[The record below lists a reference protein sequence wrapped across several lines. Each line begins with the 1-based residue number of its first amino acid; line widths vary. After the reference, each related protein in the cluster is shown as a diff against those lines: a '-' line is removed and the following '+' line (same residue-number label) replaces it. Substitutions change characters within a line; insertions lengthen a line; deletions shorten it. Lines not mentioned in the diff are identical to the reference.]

1 MHRHRLA
8 IAFCVFGVG
17 CAVLFAGLLGFQT
30 DSASG
35 QVGAV
40 KATVISVTAGKPSEL
55 AFKLSKSSNIAA
67 GSVTFKVT
75 NAGTLPHDFKLCT
88 KAVTSDSADSCT
100 GKVTPVLAKGKSASL
115 TVTLKKGEYEYL
127 CTEPGHAGGG
137 MKGLI
142 GVGEAVS
149 AASAPATTSTT
160 AALGTGKSSSTS
172 AAGTSTSAAAG
183 TTSTALAPLI
193 GDPVAGAAVF
203 QSAGCGSC
211 HILKAAGS
219 TGQVGPDLDDVAP
232 DQPTV
237 VQQVTNGGE
246 IMPAFSPQLSSTQ
259 INNVAAYVYVST
271 H

>member
-17 CAVLFAGLLGFQT
+17 CAGLFAALLGFQT

-35 QVGAV
+35 QVAAA
-40 KATVISVTAGKPSEL
+40 KATVITVTAGKPSEL
-55 AFKLSKSSNIAA
+55 AFKLSKSSNVAV

-75 NAGTLPHDFKLCT
+75 NAGSLPHDFKICA
-88 KAVTSDSADSCT
+88 KAVTSDKANTCT
-100 GKVTPVLAKGKSASL
+100 GKVTPVLAKGKSAS
-115 TVTLKKGEYEYL
+115 VTLTLTKGEYEYL

-142 GVGEAVS
+142 GVGEAVTV
-149 AASAPATTSTT
+149 AKATTTTTTALGGGKTTTSASSTT
-160 AALGTGKSSSTS
+160 
-172 AAGTSTSAAAG
+172 AAG
-183 TTSTALAPLI
+183 TTSTALAALI

-219 TGQVGPDLDDVAP
+219 TGQVGPSLDDVAP
-232 DQPTV
+232 DQQTV

-259 INNVAAYVYVST
+259 INNVAAYVYKST

>member
-17 CAVLFAGLLGFQT
+17 CAGLFAALLGFQT

-35 QVGAV
+35 QVGVA

-55 AFKLSKSSNIAA
+55 AFKLSKSSKVAV

-75 NAGTLPHDFKLCT
+75 NVGALPHDFKLCT
-88 KAVTSDSADSCT
+88 KAVTSDKANSCT

-115 TVTLKKGEYEYL
+115 TLTLKKGEYEYL

-142 GVGEAVS
+142 GVGEAVT
-149 AASAPATTSTT
+149 ATKPTTTTTTALGGGKTTTSAT
-160 AALGTGKSSSTS
+160 SSS
-172 AAGTSTSAAAG
+172 GG
-183 TTSTALAPLI
+183 TTSTALAALI
-193 GDPVAGAAVF
+193 GDPVAGAAVY

-219 TGQVGPDLDDVAP
+219 TGQVGPSLDDVAP

-259 INNVAAYVYVST
+259 INNVAAYVYKST

>member
-17 CAVLFAGLLGFQT
+17 CAGLFAALLGFQA

-35 QVGAV
+35 QVGAAR
-40 KATVISVTAGKPSEL
+40 ATVITVTAGKPSEL
-55 AFKLSKSSNIAA
+55 AFKLSKSSNLAV
-67 GSVTFKVT
+67 GTVTFKVT
-75 NAGTLPHDFKLCT
+75 NAGVLPHDFKVCT
-88 KAVTSDSADSCT
+88 SAVTTDKANSCT
-100 GKVTPVLAKGKSASL
+100 GKVTPVLAKGKSATL
-115 TVTLKKGEYEYL
+115 TVTLKKGEFEYL
-127 CTEPGHAGGG
+127 CTEPGHAAGG

-142 GVGEAVS
+142 GVGEAVT
-149 AASAPATTSTT
+149 AAKAATTTT
-160 AALGTGKSSSTS
+160 AALGGGKTTTSASSTS
-172 AAGTSTSAAAG
+172 AG

-219 TGQVGPDLDDVAP
+219 TGQVGPSLDDVAP

-246 IMPAFSPQLSSTQ
+246 IMPAFSPQLSTTQ
-259 INNVAAYVYVST
+259 INNVAAYVYKST

>member
-1 MHRHRLA
+1 MHRHRLT

-17 CAVLFAGLLGFQT
+17 TAGLFAALLGFQA
-30 DSASG
+30 DSAAG
-35 QVGAV
+35 QVNAA
-40 KATVISVTAGKPSEL
+40 KATVVSVTAGKPAEL
-55 AFKLSKSSNIAA
+55 AFKLSKSSNIAV

-75 NAGTLPHDFKLCT
+75 NAGSLPHDFKLCT
-88 KAVTSDSADSCT
+88 KAVTSDTANSCT

-115 TVTLKKGEYEYL
+115 TVTLAKGEYEYL

-142 GVGEAVS
+142 GVGETVS
-149 AASAPATTSTT
+149 AAAAASATTSTT
-160 AALGTGKSSSTS
+160 AALGTGSSKSSSSSTS
-172 AAGTSTSAAAG
+172 AAG
-183 TTSTALAPLI
+183 TTSTALAALI

-219 TGQVGPDLDDVAP
+219 TGQVGPSLDDVAP
-232 DQPTV
+232 DQQTV

-259 INNVAAYVYVST
+259 INNVAAYVYQST